1 MVLST
6 LHTNDAPSAVT
17 RLINIG
23 VEPYL
28 VSAALEGVLA
38 QRLVR
43 KICTNCKEPFDAPS
57 NIRHA
62 VERLAGPVETLYHGR
77 GCKKCRQT
85 GYSGRIGIYEL
96 LVPNEE
102 MRDSLNTELSV
113 SQLHRLAGEA
123 GMVGLRQD
131 GMEKVRS
138 GITTADEVLRVTA
151 A

>member
-1 MVLST
+1 M
-6 LHTNDAPSAVT
+6 T
-17 RLINIG
+17 RLINVG

-28 VSAALEGVLA
+28 VAAALEGVLA

-43 KICTNCKEPFDAPS
+43 KICTNCKEAFDAPG

-62 VERLAGPVETLYHGR
+62 VERLAGPVDTLYHGV
-77 GCKKCRQT
+77 GCKKCRQS

-96 LVPNEE
+96 LVPTEE
-102 MRDSLNTELSV
+102 MRDRLNQEVSV
-113 SQLHRLAGEA
+113 SELQRMAAEC
-123 GMVGLRQD
+123 GMCSLRQD

-138 GITTADEVLRVTA
+138 GITTAEEILRVTA